1 MRNVKSTYFI
11 NDIFTFINDNRK
23 FKIVLYNKNMQKIL
37 GLTILDFRRISGKY
51 IIGDPNKEGKEYNYK
66 GELLFEGEYLN
77 GKRNGKGKEVD
88 GHKVYYEGEY
98 LNGKRHGKGKEIDYF
113 YPLTLKENIYMEKKM
128 EWLKNMDFLIKLVLK
143 ENI

>member
-11 NDIFTFINDNRK
+11 NDIFTFINDKRK
-23 FKIVLYNKNMQKIL
+23 FEIVLYNKNIQKIL

-77 GKRNGKGKEVD
+77 GKRN
-88 GHKVYYEGEY
+88 
-98 LNGKRHGKGKEIDYF
+98 
-113 YPLTLKENIYMEKKM
+113 
-128 EWLKNMDFLIKLVLK
+128 
-143 ENI
+143 